1 MKREFFK
8 IMLLVLYKF
17 VKEYRVLFKCLLAFV
32 LCFISIKLLLSHISF
47 DVYNDFTF
55 KYDSNSNESDKLER
69 FFKLHKSLQSNR
81 EQNGKQIIIING
93 NSRGILTGSP
103 KCGYG
108 NRLNSIISSMLIA
121 ILMDA
126 QINIKWTNIDKYIRT
141 PISDIFD
148 FNLDEK
154 QGFSNYLSFALNSRW
169 LQAKQPYVA
178 VKDIDL
184 LSLTRLPSNYK
195 RYFLDY
201 ADPYFMEICSNS
213 VYYEKILFYQLAS
226 RASIEAALGNFSS
239 KSDKHEKL
247 FRVGFEVG
255 GNLFSYF
262 YPRI

>member
-1 MKREFFK
+1 MKRESLK

-17 VKEYRVLFKCLLAFV
+17 AKEYKVFFKCLLAFV
-32 LCFISIKLLLSHISF
+32 LCFIGINLLLSHISF
-47 DVYNDFTF
+47 DVYNDLTF
-55 KYDSNSNESDKLER
+55 KYDPSNSNETDKLEHY
-69 FFKLHKSLQSNR
+69 FKRRKSLQH
-81 EQNGKQIIIING
+81 NGKQVIIING

-126 QINIKWTNIDKYIRT
+126 RINIKWTNIDKYIRT
-141 PISDIFD
+141 PITGIFD
-148 FNLDEK
+148 FSLDEK
-154 QGFSNYLSFALNSRW
+154 QGFSNYFSFALNSRW
-169 LQAKQPYVA
+169 LQAKQPYVP

-213 VYYEKILFYQLAS
+213 IYYEKILFYQLAS
-226 RASIEAALGNFSS
+226 RATIEAATLAALGNSSS
-239 KSDKHEKL
+239 KSDKQEKL

-255 GNLFSYF
+255 GNLFY
-262 YPRI
+262 